1 VRTSLVV
8 GTRASQLARVQTGLV
23 VAALQKLHPQLKV
36 EVRLIT
42 TAGDKDR
49 KTQLEDLG
57 TNVFVKELEEALL
70 DGGIDLA
77 VHSLKDVPTDFPAG
91 LGLAAIPKR
100 EDPRDVLVSK
110 ISLEKLPA
118 GARIGTGSLRRSIQL
133 GMFRPDLQMVSIRG
147 NVDTRVK
154 KVDSGEVEGVVL
166 AAAGLSRLGLTDKI
180 CQYLPLDDFL
190 PAVGQGALAL
200 EARLADKDI
209 ADLVEPLNDEAA
221 RASVTAERAFLL
233 ELGGGCRAP
242 IAALGRVH
250 EGRLYLEGL
259 IASLNGQQILKDSQE
274 GAAGEAE
281 DVGKRLARKMLKAGA
296 REFIDEVRRIESR

>member
-1 VRTSLVV
+1 VRTGLAV
-8 GTRASQLARVQTGLV
+8 GTRASQLARVQAGLV
-23 VAALQKLHPQLKV
+23 VSALQKLYPRLKI
-36 EVRLIT
+36 EIRLIT

-70 DGGIDLA
+70 DGRIDLA
-77 VHSLKDVPTDFPAG
+77 VHSLKDVPTEFPAG
-91 LGLAAIPKR
+91 LGLAAIPQR

-110 ISLEKLPA
+110 IKLERLPT
-118 GARIGTGSLRRSIQL
+118 GARIGTGSLRRSVQL
-133 GMFRPDLQMVSIRG
+133 SRFRPDLQMVSIRG

-166 AAAGLSRLGLTDKI
+166 AAAGLSRLGLSGKI
-180 CQYLPLDDFL
+180 CQYLSIDDFL

-200 EARLADKDI
+200 EGRLSDKDI
-209 ADLVEPLNDEAA
+209 VELVEPLNDEAA
-221 RASVTAERAFLL
+221 RASVTAERSFLL

-242 IAALGRVH
+242 IAALGQMDGH
-250 EGRLYLEGL
+250 RLQLKGL
-259 IASLNGQQILKDSQE
+259 IASVTGKQILKDSEE
-274 GAAGEAE
+274 GDAGEAE
-281 DVGKRLARKMLKAGA
+281 EIGKSLAGRMLKAGA